1 MSIILHEEV
10 QAFVEKNIFLENI
23 DRVSE
28 FTMAEEMVEPTRR
41 VLEIITTEYTTYK
54 YEFNLA
60 MGFFVQ
66 NAHELMKD
74 VLKTILLRANLR
86 EALRNQGTSNE
97 LDIYFTALY
106 ALSIIYKNTK
116 NNDGLRELC
125 SGIYPNVF
133 GGYPLYHEVLSRWHK
148 RNGQRISA
156 LNEDNNAID
165 RIARI
170 DPAELNAG
178 PRISYA
184 STICDMLKDGC
195 EVDPLYLK
203 KAETFIDEAI
213 KRNNQYQKY
222 PFVKAKFIFLS
233 QYRLGDD
240 PALLIEAQQEAV
252 QLIDEAQRLENL
264 NLNNPQYNVDYEN
277 FKKYMA
283 KTIAELRFPC
293 TYADLDH
300 KKAEII
306 ASSSHKHC
314 STNGLLP
321 PNPKLNDGD
330 KYFFVCYSSQDYIS
344 VYCDLI
350 ELYKRKV
357 HFMYDSR
364 LANNIDWEKQVEDKI
379 NHDNCVGVVFYI
391 SENILLGDAVQ
402 NEIEIVINSKKPI
415 FRLNLENSA
424 PSKILIDFILKN
436 GDKAYQHLTDRKMR
450 LFLECFNDNGVFAD
464 KMKDGGEAGTKHL
477 EAYISSLKDSYS
489 NDIIGDK

>member
-1 MSIILHEEV
+1 MSTILHEEV
-10 QAFVEKNIFLENI
+10 REFVERNIFIENI

-28 FTMAEEMVEPTRR
+28 FTTAEEMIDPTWR
-41 VLEIITTEYTTYK
+41 VLEIIINEYTTYK

-66 NAHELMKD
+66 NAHELMGEI
-74 VLKTILLRANLR
+74 LKTILVRANLR
-86 EALRNQGTSNE
+86 EALRNSATSNK

-116 NNDGLRELC
+116 NNDGLKDLC
-125 SGIYPNVF
+125 GGVYPTIF
-133 GGYPLYHEVLSRWHK
+133 GSYPLYHEVLSRWHK
-148 RNGQRISA
+148 RNGQMIAA

-170 DPAELNAG
+170 DPYELNAG

-184 STICDMLKDGC
+184 STICDMLMDGH
-195 EVDPLYLK
+195 EVDPHYLK
-203 KAETFIDEAI
+203 KAEAFIDEAI
-213 KRNNQYQKY
+213 KRNDKYQKY

-240 PALLIEAQQEAV
+240 PDMLLEAQREAV

-264 NLNNPQYNVDYEN
+264 NLNNPKYNVDYEN

-293 TYADLDH
+293 THSELDH
-300 KKAEII
+300 KKANII
-306 ASSSHKHC
+306 TSSSHKHC

-321 PNPKLNDGD
+321 PNPNLKEGD
-330 KYFFVCYSSQDYIS
+330 KYFFVCYSSHDYIS

-364 LANNIDWEKQVEDKI
+364 LANNINWEKQVEDKI
-379 NHDNCVGVVFYI
+379 NHKNCVGVVFYI
-391 SENILLGDAVQ
+391 SENILIGDAVQ
-402 NEIEIVINSKKPI
+402 NEIEIVVNSKKPI

-424 PSKILIDFILKN
+424 PSKILIDFILKS

-464 KMKDGGEAGTKHL
+464 KMKDGGEAGTEHL
-477 EAYISSLKDSYS
+477 DAYILSLKESFS